1 MKPDGHV
8 LASSQRKLSGRSR
21 GMKLNR
27 TMQKQEHSV
36 NAITSLT
43 LGADLLV
50 AGLAFAQTPAT
61 TDSSSSDSD
70 IRQSNAPAN
79 NTPSEATDANGGGA
93 TAQSISQACEKQAS
107 DKKLSGDDK
116 STLVNKCKMGK
127 TTRQDQQ
134 LIN

>member
-1 MKPDGHV
+1 MQPDGHV
-8 LASSQRKLSGRSR
+8 LASSQRKLSERSR

-27 TMQKQEHSV
+27 TMQKQAHSM

-43 LGADLLV
+43 LGAALLV

-70 IRQSNAPAN
+70 ISQSKAPAN
-79 NTPSEATDANGGGA
+79 NTPSKATDANGGGA
-93 TAQSISQACEKQAS
+93 TAQSISQACDKQAS

-116 STLVNKCKMGK
+116 TTWVNSCKMGK
-127 TTRQDQQ
+127 TTRQDH
-134 LIN
+134 